1 MEEKKSLLDN
11 EQLIEED
18 EVTLPVTED
27 EKIEVTDEAKEA
39 ELELERISASTED
52 KKNLKTTS
60 IGKKWAFVAL
70 FITINVAAVLATAL
84 LEFTGETAPMPL
96 SYVWGVFI
104 SNYPWLIGL
113 GLMFVLSILFNAMKR
128 YTLLKGTLNKKMPL
142 ISLNATILCKYYDA
156 ITPLGSGGQPF
167 EIYYLRK
174 KGVPIGIASGVP
186 VASYCMDRIAFV
198 LVSIVALVWQGFS
211 SVPTTI
217 IVLCWIGIVINAA
230 IPTAILFFTIMP
242 KVAHAVSRF
251 VARVGKKLHIVKDE
265 EECYKKI
272 SGSVLEYAECLKY
285 FIHRSKAR
293 FFYGVVLSILSLVAL
308 YSMPYFV
315 VRMCGIAEGSWI
327 KILSLTVICYMS
339 VTLLPTPGNSGGAEF
354 SFRSI
359 FASFLSGGILFWGML
374 AWRIASYYLFVISGF
389 ILIIVQQCYKFT
401 KRGKL
406 AQQTIDD
413 TLKKEK
419 MRREE
424 ERLISSG
431 QMEPPKPEFITPP
444 PQEPQKPHEQTQEN
458 AGGEE
463 NTTEQTTDNASANDQ
478 PQESFETK
486 TDEAA
491 MANGLSDNTTEITV
505 EISDEPAEK
514 LNSENSENST
524 TENKEDIAEQATE
537 NETLAFSEKAESA
550 EEQAVQAEKAE
561 LSSQQSEQSEE
572 QAKEKAETAEKI
584 HPSHAEALAKE
595 APIIPDNAAQIVT
608 KATIEPEHSAEDG
621 EKLSAA
627 GANTIAEFT
636 AVINESSVEIKHSSA
651 TDEDEGESEYFG
663 EEENGEV

>member
-142 ISLNATILCKYYDA
+142 ISLNATILCRYYDA

-242 KVAHAVSRF
+242 KVAHSVSRF
-251 VARVGKKLHIVKDE
+251 VARVGKKLHLVKDE

-285 FIHRSKAR
+285 FIHRSKIR

-315 VRMCGIAEGSWI
+315 MRMCGIAEGSWI

-406 AQQTIDD
+406 VQQTIDE

-431 QMEPPKPEFITPP
+431 QMVPPKPEFITPP
-444 PQEPQKPHEQTQEN
+444 PQAQTSSPEEN
-458 AGGEE
+458 KSVSCDGGEIG
-463 NTTEQTTDNASANDQ
+463 QTVGNASNTPGGDAAD
-478 PQESFETK
+478 ESITK
-486 TDEAA
+486 T
-491 MANGLSDNTTEITV
+491 TV
-505 EISDEPAEK
+505 T
-514 LNSENSENST
+514 SENS
-524 TENKEDIAEQATE
+524 DAATVSGKKP
-537 NETLAFSEKAESA
+537 TSD
-550 EEQAVQAEKAE
+550 
-561 LSSQQSEQSEE
+561 
-572 QAKEKAETAEKI
+572 ETAESEAELASARKGASEEPTKDEAEASQNAEPV
-584 HPSHAEALAKE
+584 HPSNAEALSSE

-608 KATIEPEHSAEDG
+608 KTTIEPEQHTEDG
-621 EKLSAA
+621 ENLSSA

-636 AVINESSVEIKHSSA
+636 AVINDSSVEIKHNRSES
-651 TDEDEGESEYFG
+651 EDENESEYFG
-663 EEENGEV
+663 EEENHEV

>member
-142 ISLNATILCKYYDA
+142 ISLNATILCRYYDA

-217 IVLCWIGIVINAA
+217 IVLCWIGIVVNAA

-242 KVAHAVSRF
+242 KVAHSVSRF
-251 VARVGKKLHIVKDE
+251 VARVGKKLHLVKDE

-285 FIHRSKAR
+285 FIHRSKIR

-315 VRMCGIAEGSWI
+315 MHMCGIAEGSWI

-406 AQQTIDD
+406 VQQTIDE

-431 QMEPPKPEFITPP
+431 QMVPPKPEFITPP
-444 PQEPQKPHEQTQEN
+444 PQAQTSSPEKN
-458 AGGEE
+458 KSVSCDGGEIG
-463 NTTEQTTDNASANDQ
+463 QTVGNASNTPGGDATD
-478 PQESFETK
+478 ESITK
-486 TDEAA
+486 T
-491 MANGLSDNTTEITV
+491 TV
-505 EISDEPAEK
+505 T
-514 LNSENSENST
+514 SENSG
-524 TENKEDIAEQATE
+524 AATVSGKKP
-537 NETLAFSEKAESA
+537 TSD
-550 EEQAVQAEKAE
+550 
-561 LSSQQSEQSEE
+561 
-572 QAKEKAETAEKI
+572 ETAESEAELASARKGASEEPTKDEAEASQNAEPV
-584 HPSHAEALAKE
+584 HPSNAEALSSE

-608 KATIEPEHSAEDG
+608 KTTIEPEQHTEDG
-621 EKLSAA
+621 ENLSSA

-636 AVINESSVEIKHSSA
+636 AVINDSSVEIKHNRSES
-651 TDEDEGESEYFG
+651 EDENESEYFG
-663 EEENGEV
+663 EEENHEV

>member
-11 EQLIEED
+11 EQFIEED
-18 EVTLPVTED
+18 EVSLPVTED

-39 ELELERISASTED
+39 ELELERISASTDE

-96 SYVWGVFI
+96 TYVWGIFI

-113 GLMFVLSILFNAMKR
+113 GVMFVLSILFNAMKR

-142 ISLNATILCKYYDA
+142 ISLNSTILCRYYDA

-198 LVSIVALVWQGFS
+198 IVSIIALVWQGFS

-242 KVAHAVSRF
+242 KVAHSVSRF
-251 VARVGKKLHIVKDE
+251 VAHAGKKLHIVKDE

-293 FFYGVVLSILSLVAL
+293 FFYGVILSILSLVAL
-308 YSMPYFV
+308 YSMPFFV

-389 ILIIVQQCYKFT
+389 ILFVIQQCYKFT

-406 AQQTIDD
+406 SQKNIDE

-419 MRREE
+419 IRREE
-424 ERLISSG
+424 ERLIASG
-431 QMEPPKPEFITPP
+431 QMVPPKPEFITPP
-444 PQEPQKPHEQTQEN
+444 PQAQPSSHEEN
-458 AGGEE
+458 KSVSCEGGEIG
-463 NTTEQTTDNASANDQ
+463 QTGGNVSSNQGGDVAD
-478 PQESFETK
+478 ESITK
-486 TDEAA
+486 TTGTSKNSCAA
-491 MANGLSDNTTEITV
+491 TVSGKKTASD
-505 EISDEPAEK
+505 
-514 LNSENSENST
+514 
-524 TENKEDIAEQATE
+524 
-537 NETLAFSEKAESA
+537 
-550 EEQAVQAEKAE
+550 
-561 LSSQQSEQSEE
+561 
-572 QAKEKAETAEKI
+572 ETAESEAEHASTRKDANEEPTKDEAEASQNAEPV
-584 HPSHAEALAKE
+584 HPSNAEVLSSE

-608 KATIEPEHSAEDG
+608 KTTIEPEQHTEDG
-621 EKLSAA
+621 ENLSSA

-636 AVINESSVEIKHSSA
+636 AVINDSSVEIKHNRSES
-651 TDEDEGESEYFG
+651 EDENESEYFG
-663 EEENGEV
+663 EEENHEV